1 MANLRS
7 YSGLVWYCCGTAI
20 VLWYCSTVVLGVVLL
35 PELAAEPGEQLRVLG
50 LGGEAGGHQGRGD
63 EEELHGD

>member
-7 YSGLVWYCCGTAI
+7 YSGLVWYCCSTDI
-20 VLWYCSTVVLGVVLL
+20 VLYYCTVLGVVLL
-35 PELAAEPGEQLRVLG
+35 PELASEPGEQLRVLG

-63 EEELHGD
+63 EEELHAD